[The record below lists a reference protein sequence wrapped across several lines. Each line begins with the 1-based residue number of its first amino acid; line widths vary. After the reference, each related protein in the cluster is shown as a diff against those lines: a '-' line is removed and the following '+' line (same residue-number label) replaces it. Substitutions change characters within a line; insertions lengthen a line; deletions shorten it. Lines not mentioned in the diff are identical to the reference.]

1 MKEEETAPQQ
11 PDPIADWM
19 GSSTPAMASE
29 VSRRVG
35 AILDSVEREA
45 ARLRE
50 EARADAARHLAD
62 ARRQADQL
70 VFDRQRRIA
79 ELSDDLVAKSE
90 AVVARLD
97 DAAPVRAG
105 FEHLV
110 RALAAAA
117 ERLSHEVQSGAPGS
131 APPIHADPAPPADP
145 APAPRPR

>member
-19 GSSTPAMASE
+19 GSSTPALASE

-50 EARADAARHLAD
+50 EAQADAARYLAD
-62 ARRQADQL
+62 ARRGADQL

-90 AVVARLD
+90 AVVSRLD

-117 ERLSHEVQSGAPGS
+117 ERLSHEIESGAPGS
-131 APPIHADPAPPADP
+131 EPPVYAKAAPPADP
-145 APAPRPR
+145 APRSP

>member
-1 MKEEETAPQQ
+1 MNEEETAPQQ
-11 PDPIADWM
+11 PDPIGDWT
-19 GSSTPAMASE
+19 GSSTPALASE

-50 EARADAARHLAD
+50 EAQADAARYLAD
-62 ARRQADQL
+62 ARRGADQL

-90 AVVARLD
+90 AVVSRLD

-117 ERLSHEVQSGAPGS
+117 ERLSHEIESGAPGS
-131 APPIHADPAPPADP
+131 EPPVYAEAAPPADP
-145 APAPRPR
+145 APRSP

>member
-1 MKEEETAPQQ
+1 MDEEETAPQQ

-79 ELSDDLVAKSE
+79 ELSDGISG
-90 AVVARLD
+90 
-97 DAAPVRAG
+97 RA
-105 FEHLV
+105 
-110 RALAAAA
+110 RALAAGMEDA
-117 ERLSHEVQSGAPGS
+117 ERIRAQFEGFVVTLSAAARRVAAIGS
-131 APPIHADPAPPADP
+131 
-145 APAPRPR
+145 PRVVPHQRAGRPQARDDIAA